1 MICKNCGYENP
12 DAAKF
17 CNECGETLV
26 ADMLQVANDD
36 LEDNLE
42 ETVATD
48 DALPDED
55 GAETADSDAEVI
67 LAESE
72 DVIPPK
78 KHFRITKKGVLI
90 SSVSVIAVVAVIV
103 AGFFAKNIISE
114 NKQINDVIASIDAV
128 GTIEVSQECLDR
140 INNATNLYNALTEDQ
155 RNKVTNSQVLIN
167 SSNTYNNM
175 RYYQLLIAGCNF
187 VNEKAN
193 IAIEMFSDIDTLWY
207 NTINDITDEYNNGNY
222 DFNTALN
229 AYWDSLDYLSGSL
242 TLNELA
248 IDDNEYKLDT
258 YLTELKNPPAQ
269 YKDAYTAFTDLYAC
283 FQPMVKLTNS
293 VHHTFAS
300 YRSETNELTIAYKAQ
315 YGKTKAIIPEI
326 D

>member
-1 MICKNCGYENP
+1 MKCKNCGYENP
-12 DAAKF
+12 DTAKF

-26 ADMLQVANDD
+26 TDTLQSTENNLDDNLDEAVAANDTLHD
-36 LEDNLE
+36 K
-42 ETVATD
+42 
-48 DALPDED
+48 D
-55 GAETADSDAEVI
+55 GAETDGRDTQVM
-67 LAESE
+67 LAEIE

-78 KHFRITKKGVLI
+78 KRFKITKKGVLI
-90 SSVSVIAVVAVIV
+90 STVSVIAVVVVIV
-103 AGFFAKNIISE
+103 AGFFIKNIVSE
-114 NKQINDVIASIDAV
+114 NKQINDVISSIDAI
-128 GTIEVSQECLDR
+128 GTIEVSHECLDR
-140 INNATNLYNALTEDQ
+140 IKNATNLYNALTEEQ
-155 RNKVTNSQVLIN
+155 MKKVTNSQTLIN
-167 SSNTYNNM
+167 ASNTYNNM
-175 RYYQLLIAGCNF
+175 RYYQLLINGCNF

-193 IAIEMFSDIDTLWY
+193 IAIEMFSDIETLWK
-207 NTINDITDEYNNGNY
+207 NTINKTTDEYNNGNY
-222 DFNTALN
+222 DVNAAIE

-248 IDDNEYKLDT
+248 KDDLEYTLDT

-269 YKDAYTAFTDLYAC
+269 YKDAYAAFTDLYAC

-293 VHHTFAS
+293 VNHTFAS